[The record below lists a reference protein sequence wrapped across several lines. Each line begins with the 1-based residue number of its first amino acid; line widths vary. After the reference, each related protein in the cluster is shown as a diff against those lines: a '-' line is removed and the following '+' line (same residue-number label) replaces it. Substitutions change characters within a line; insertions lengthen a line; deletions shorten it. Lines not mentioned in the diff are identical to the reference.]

1 MSGPS
6 NWLPMNKM
14 QPAEASQFR
23 PIQPALPSQSLAL
36 STAHS
41 EEQVGMKRNRT
52 KRAWY
57 KKKKTAFETYSKPK

>member
-14 QPAEASQFR
+14 QSAEASQFR

-36 STAHS
+36 PTAHS

-52 KRAWY
+52 KRAW
-57 KKKKTAFETYSKPK
+57 